1 MFKIAN
7 RHPDFAAAREYRIG
21 DRPEADFAAQ
31 HSLHLPRALPVPEAN
46 AQWLPDEASACLVRE
61 LEQ

>member
-7 RHPDFAAAREYRIG
+7 RHPDFGAARGYRIG

-31 HSLHLPRALPVPEAN
+31 PSPHLPRALPVPDAN
-46 AQWLPDEASACLVRE
+46 AQWLQDEASAYLVRE
-61 LEQ
+61 L